1 MSRTPASFKQ
11 ADLARVFRAI
21 KAADINMS
29 VEITREGIIRINP
42 IELPHQLQLP
52 PGPDRGEIIL

>member
-11 ADLARVFRAI
+11 ADLARVLRAI
-21 KAADINMS
+21 KAADIKMS

-42 IELPHQLQLP
+42 IELPHQLQSLP
-52 PGPDRGEIIL
+52 KPDRGKIVL